1 MEKLMAEALA
11 RSPRPI
17 LLVGKIQGA
26 DVESIIDLCMP
37 FVTETTR
44 EQFLDWAEIQI
55 GKSPV

>member
-1 MEKLMAEALA
+1 MAEALA